1 MGNRDPPG
9 RVRPWSETV
18 VADERRAW
26 WELDIESGAF
36 DLQQEPSASRLLGY
50 DLGRFEDERSF
61 LDVVH
66 PEDRRAVVTAM
77 RAYLRGEAESYEA
90 RHRVEAADG
99 SYRWFHSI
107 GRATEWGESG
117 RVTRVAGVVTDVT
130 PQLEHERKL
139 ELLRERS
146 QLLMRTHSRV
156 EAAQV
161 AVDTADEVIGAP
173 LSSIHL
179 LNDAGDRLE
188 ATAVVEEVLELF
200 DDPPA
205 YDRDAP
211 VGSRS
216 AIVWETFE
224 AGDPL
229 YVSNVAGYDPL
240 DEASPAG
247 CVLIHP
253 LGDHGVFIVSSPE
266 AEAFDETERTLADLL
281 ASSLTTSLDRAE
293 REEELRDRET
303 RLERLHE
310 ATRDLIRA
318 ESSDTVAERVAEAA
332 RDVIGFEIAMVR
344 FYDAGAGGLVPVA
357 GTASVETMLP
367 ERPVFTPATGSLNW
381 EAYESG
387 EPKVHD
393 DISENGAAGD
403 SDTDIRS
410 LIVVPLGKYGTLS
423 AADPAP
429 AAFDETDLFLARILA
444 TSGEAALEAAER
456 ASELRSRRDELERQN
471 ERLDEFASVVSHDL
485 RNPLSVLKGSLELA
499 AETGDVAHVGRA
511 KDAADR
517 MEALIDDLLTLSR
530 AGESVDEREP
540 VALAQFVG
548 SAAESVPGLETV
560 TVDVSPEHV
569 VMADV
574 GRLRQLLENL
584 LRNSVEHG
592 STGSR
597 QHAGDGDEHAD
608 PDGSVAVTIGT
619 LPDGFYV
626 VDDGRGIPPEEREKV
641 FEHGYTG
648 GEKGTGFGLHIV
660 RRIAEAHGW
669 TVSITESETGGARFE
684 IRGVEAP

>member
-1 MGNRDPPG
+1 MGDRESPG
-9 RVRPWSETV
+9 RVRPWSETA

-36 DLQQEPSASRLLGY
+36 DLQQEPNASRLLGY
-50 DLGRFEDERSF
+50 DVGRFEDDRSF

-66 PEDRRAVVTAM
+66 PDDRRAVVAAM
-77 RAYLRGEAESYEA
+77 REHLRGEAESYEA
-90 RHRVEAADG
+90 RYRVAAADG
-99 SYRWFHSI
+99 SYRWFQSI
-107 GRATEWGESG
+107 GRATEWDESG

-130 PQLEHERKL
+130 PRLEHERKL

-146 QLLMRTHSRV
+146 QTLMRTRSRV

-211 VGSRS
+211 ERSRS
-216 AIVWETFE
+216 AVVWDVFE
-224 AGDPL
+224 GGEPL
-229 YVSNVAGYDPL
+229 SLSDVAGYEEL
-240 DEASPAG
+240 EEASPAG

-266 AEAFDETERTLADLL
+266 ADAFDETERTLADLL

-310 ATRDLIRA
+310 ATRELIRA
-318 ESSDTVAERVAEAA
+318 ESNDTVAERVAEAA

-344 FYDAGAGGLVPVA
+344 FYDEAAGGLVPVA
-357 GTASVETMLP
+357 GTASVDAMLP
-367 ERPVFTPATGSLNW
+367 ERPVFTPETGSLNW
-381 EAYESG
+381 DAYESG
-387 EPKVHD
+387 EPRVHD
-393 DISENGAAGD
+393 DISGNGAAVD
-403 SDTDIRS
+403 SETGIRS
-410 LIVVPLGKYGTLS
+410 LIIVPLGKYGTLS

-511 KDAADR
+511 RDAADR
-517 MEALIDDLLTLSR
+517 MEALIEDLLTLSR
-530 AGESVDEREP
+530 AGESVDERER
-540 VALAQFVG
+540 VALGPLVT
-548 SAAESVPGLETV
+548 SAAESVPDHETV

-569 VMADV
+569 VLADV

-597 QHAGDGDEHAD
+597 QRAGDSDEHAD
-608 PDGSVAVTIGT
+608 PNGPVTVTVGT

-626 VDDGRGIPPEEREKV
+626 ADDGRGIPPEEREKV
-641 FEHGYTG
+641 FEHGYTS
-648 GEKGTGFGLHIV
+648 GEGGTGFGLHIV

-669 TVSITESETGGARFE
+669 TVSITESQTGGTRFE
-684 IRGVEAP
+684 VRGVEVP